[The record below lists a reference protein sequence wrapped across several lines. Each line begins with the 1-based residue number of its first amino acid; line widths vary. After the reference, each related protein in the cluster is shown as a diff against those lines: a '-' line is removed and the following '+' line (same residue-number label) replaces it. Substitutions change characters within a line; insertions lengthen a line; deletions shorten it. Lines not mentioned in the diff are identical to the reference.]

1 MQRSWI
7 FESAEGGQQLR
18 NQFVSDFGE
27 ETYLVQK
34 KSIWG
39 DVKRV
44 RSMLTEGILHFHVAP
59 NVNTETLLVDMEN
72 YVIDEKTNDI
82 KKNQREDSIDSL
94 EYATKLYFDKPIRR

>member
-1 MQRSWI
+1 MLKAQ
-7 FESAEGGQQLR
+7 FEQ
-18 NQFVSDFGE
+18 DYGE
-27 ETYLVQK
+27 EAYLVAN

-44 RSMLTEGILHFHVAP
+44 RNMLSEGLLFFHLAP
-59 NVNTETLLVDMEN
+59 NVNTERLIEDMEN

-94 EYATKLYFDKPIRR
+94 EYATKLYFDRPVDRR

>member
-1 MQRSWI
+1 M
-7 FESAEGGQQLR
+7 
-18 NQFVSDFGE
+18 
-27 ETYLVQK
+27 
-34 KSIWG
+34 
-39 DVKRV
+39 
-44 RSMLTEGILHFHVAP
+44 HFHVAP